1 MVSSRQVNISSYHR
15 DAWVEVDLSA
25 IEHNILQV
33 KSWIP
38 GNPNKCRLMAVVKSD
53 AYGHGAASV
62 CNVLT
67 ASGAECLGVA
77 SVDEGCELR
86 SSGVTAPILILSPS
100 PFWALDKAISA
111 NLELTVADRNQ
122 LKDIASIAR
131 RRNERARI
139 HIKVDT
145 GMHRLGVAP
154 GVMIDLV
161 EEVSA
166 NANLRLESLFSHL
179 AKAGD
184 ADATNFQNQR
194 FRQVLDQLN
203 AGPVKISAHIASSEA
218 TRYFPDTHHDMVRV
232 GLYLYG
238 LEPRGRS
245 SSLLPAL
252 SVKARI
258 NYINRIAP
266 GEPVGYNWTWTPER
280 ETVLASIP
288 IGYAD
293 GVDRRLSNKITA
305 LLHGKE
311 IKQVGLISM
320 DQMLFD
326 ITDVKEAQEGD
337 VLTLIGADGER
348 EKSLS
353 DWAEEL
359 DTITYELACRLRA
372 RLPRIYTRHR
382 RDEPFA
388 RPESESHKQSAW
400 AGSETITHADRQRLT
415 KRQPS
420 VKTGSP

>member
-25 IEHNILQV
+25 LEHNVAHV
-33 KSWIP
+33 KSWISEK
-38 GNPNKCRLMAVVKSD
+38 PNSCRFMAVVKSD
-53 AYGHGAASV
+53 AYGHGAASIS
-62 CNVLT
+62 NVLL
-67 ASGAECLGVA
+67 ASGAEWLGVA

-86 SSGVTAPILILSPS
+86 ASGIIAPVLILSPS
-100 PFWALDKAISA
+100 PFWALDKAISE
-111 NLELTVADRNQ
+111 NLDLTVADRGQ

-131 RRNERARI
+131 RRKVKARI

-154 GVMIDLV
+154 GVTPDLV
-161 EEVSA
+161 EEIG
-166 NANLRLESLFSHL
+166 NNPNLSLKSVFSHL

-194 FRQVLDQLN
+194 FQQMLDSLKGDSQLF
-203 AGPVKISAHIASSEA
+203 AHIASSEA
-218 TRYFPDTHHDMVRV
+218 TRLFPETHHDMVRV

-238 LEPRGRS
+238 LEPRCQS
-245 SSLLPAL
+245 SMLLPAL

-280 ETVLASIP
+280 DTVLASIP

-311 IKQVGLISM
+311 INQVGLISM

-337 VLTLIGADGER
+337 VVTLIGVDGEGER
-348 EKSLS
+348 SLS
-353 DWAEEL
+353 GWAEEL

-382 RDEPFA
+382 REHSTLRLEGRANDA
-388 RPESESHKQSAW
+388 V
-400 AGSETITHADRQRLT
+400 RQRLAR
-415 KRQPS
+415 RQPS
-420 VKTGSP
+420 LKTGTP